1 MDLGLKGK
9 TALVAA
15 SSKGLGKAIAK
26 GLASE
31 GANVCICARSQE
43 TLEATATE
51 IRQDT
56 GADVLAVTADVSQPQ
71 DVQRLVEAVVEQFGG
86 LDILINNA
94 GGPPAGTFDT
104 IPEEAYQGALELN
117 LLSTVNLCRAAV
129 PIMKEHGWG
138 RVINMTSISVKQPIA
153 GLILSNMAR
162 AGVIG
167 FAKTLA
173 TELAPHGI
181 LVNSVCPG
189 IIFTDRITQLAE
201 SRSQTQGITPQQVI
215 ANMEAD
221 IPVGRLG
228 KPDELANLVVFL
240 CSERA
245 SYITGTT
252 IQADGGMYKGLQ

>member
-31 GANVCICARSQE
+31 GANVCICARTQE

-153 GLILSNMAR
+153 GLMLSNMAR